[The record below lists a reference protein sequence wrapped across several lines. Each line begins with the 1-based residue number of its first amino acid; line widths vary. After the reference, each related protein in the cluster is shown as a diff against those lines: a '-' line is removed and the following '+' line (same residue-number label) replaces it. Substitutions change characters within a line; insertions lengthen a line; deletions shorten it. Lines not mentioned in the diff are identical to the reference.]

1 MNERKII
8 IHENR
13 NLILILIL
21 VSITLPSYAELA
33 ENDISQIREVIRAE
47 IQPLEG
53 KIGQLETRGNLEQ
66 KVATIEAKM
75 ATKDDIAIIR

>member
-1 MNERKII
+1 MNLPLTR
-8 IHENR
+8 R
-13 NLILILIL
+13 QRQILDFFRAY
-21 VSITLPSYAELA
+21 VA